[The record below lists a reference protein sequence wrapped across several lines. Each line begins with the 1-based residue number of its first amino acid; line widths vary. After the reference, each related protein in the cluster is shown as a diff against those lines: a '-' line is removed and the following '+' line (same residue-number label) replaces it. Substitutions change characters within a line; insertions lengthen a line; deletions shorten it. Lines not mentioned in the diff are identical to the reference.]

1 VAEQCEADRLPA
13 VQILL
18 PAVSY
23 SITRESRRCGSS
35 NEPPN
40 RPTPEV
46 HRKYIMSKT
55 NPRLSSLIATLK
67 AVSRD
72 SGAAVWQDVADRL
85 EKPRRTHAEVN
96 LGRIERYA
104 REDETVVVPGK
115 VLGSGVLQKEVT
127 VAAVDFSSSAR
138 TKIEQVG
145 DTVPLEELV
154 NQNPDGSNVRV
165 IR

>member
-1 VAEQCEADRLPA
+1 
-13 VQILL
+13 
-18 PAVSY
+18 
-23 SITRESRRCGSS
+23 
-35 NEPPN
+35 
-40 RPTPEV
+40 
-46 HRKYIMSKT
+46 MSKT
-55 NPRLSSLIATLK
+55 NPRLQSLIAELK

-72 SGAAVWQDVADRL
+72 SGAGVWQDVADRL

-115 VLGSGVLQKEVT
+115 VLGSGALEKNVT
-127 VAAVDFSSSAR
+127 VAAVDFSSTAR

-145 DTVPLEELV
+145 EAVNLEQAAEG
-154 NQNPDGSNVRV
+154 NPDGSNVRV

>member
-1 VAEQCEADRLPA
+1 
-13 VQILL
+13 
-18 PAVSY
+18 
-23 SITRESRRCGSS
+23 
-35 NEPPN
+35 
-40 RPTPEV
+40 
-46 HRKYIMSKT
+46 MSKT
-55 NPRLSSLIATLK
+55 NPRLASLIAELK

-72 SGAAVWQDVADRL
+72 SGANVWADVADRL

-115 VLGSGVLQKEVT
+115 VLGSGVLQKNVT
-127 VAAVDFSSSAR
+127 VAAVDFSSTAR

-145 DTVPLEELV
+145 DAVTLEQIAE
-154 NQNPDGSNVRV
+154 QNPDGSNVRV